1 MCLYNLDRRLEDKET
16 EVSQMYKRMTV
27 LHSQNEAQAS
37 RLEEMET
44 ELAHVH
50 QELDEL
56 QSQCE
61 DKDAQVCY
69 IFGQNSSSY
78 VSSSFLRSL
87 ICLLIYLPQN
97 QSLGITQGVLERIKH
112 TFFCCASIHGCY

>member
-1 MCLYNLDRRLEDKET
+1 
-16 EVSQMYKRMTV
+16 MYKRMTV

-50 QELDEL
+50 QELDDL

-61 DKDAQVCY
+61 DKDAQVSFVAGVFSCFY
-69 IFGQNSSSY
+69 RSNVPGSFRVDIKIQMNAPLLTISRTSSKQSA
-78 VSSSFLRSL
+78 VQK
-87 ICLLIYLPQN
+87 CL
-97 QSLGITQGVLERIKH
+97 
-112 TFFCCASIHGCY
+112 C

>member
-1 MCLYNLDRRLEDKET
+1 
-16 EVSQMYKRMTV
+16 MYKRMTV

-50 QELDEL
+50 QELDDL

-61 DKDAQVCY
+61 EKDAQV
-69 IFGQNSSSY
+69 SY
-78 VSSSFLRSL
+78 VTKQNPVSPHYPGSF
-87 ICLLIYLPQN
+87 
-97 QSLGITQGVLERIKH
+97 
-112 TFFCCASIHGCY
+112 

>member
-1 MCLYNLDRRLEDKET
+1 
-16 EVSQMYKRMTV
+16 MYKRMTV

-61 DKDAQVCY
+61 DKDTQVRY
-69 IFGQNSSSY
+69 I
-78 VSSSFLRSL
+78 
-87 ICLLIYLPQN
+87 
-97 QSLGITQGVLERIKH
+97 LG
-112 TFFCCASIHGCY
+112 